1 MQSTLLLLT
10 AAGAA
15 VAQLATTS
23 EPSLSQIEQAAAT
36 VVPSSPVSDVEGL
49 AFKRFYQVWMENVDY
64 DTSADDPNQQWMASQ
79 GILLTNYWAVAHP
92 SEPNYA
98 SAAAGD
104 QFAMDNDDWHQIPA
118 NISTVADLLD
128 TKGISWGEYQQDIP
142 YAGFQGYNYSNQET
156 HANDYVRKHNPLILY
171 DNVAS
176 NDSRSTRI
184 KNFTDLY
191 NDINADTLPQWAF
204 ITPNMTND
212 AHDTNVTFGSTFE
225 RAFIQNLTTY
235 PDFWNETLILLTWD
249 ESGNYSV
256 HNRVYSILLGGV
268 IPDNLIGT
276 TDDTFYTHYSSLATV
291 EANWGLPSLGRWDCG
306 ANIFQI
312 VANKTGYTN
321 YDVDTTNLWL
331 NSTFIGPLSTN
342 TYSNYSSNWAVP
354 ATGNETCSA
363 GYGILDTVKSTW
375 GGLTP
380 TYNYT
385 SPFPFDTASKKDVG
399 VSFSRN
405 GTTWISGVNNT
416 VLTTTTTSNSTSTT
430 ASSSSTPSSG
440 ASSLV
445 IAPGIVTLAV
455 SALLAFAAAL

>member
-1 MQSTLLLLT
+1 LQ
-10 AAGAA
+10 
-15 VAQLATTS
+15 
-23 EPSLSQIEQAAAT
+23 
-36 VVPSSPVSDVEGL
+36 
-49 AFKRFYQVWMENVDY
+49 DY
-64 DTSADDPNQQWMASQ
+64 DTTADDPNQQWMASQ
-79 GILLTNYWAVAHP
+79 GILLTNYWALGHP

-104 QFAMDNDDWHQIPA
+104 QFGMDNDDWHQIPA
-118 NISTVADLLD
+118 NISTVVDLLD
-128 TKGISWGEYQQDIP
+128 TKGISWAEYQESLP

-156 HANDYVRKHNPLILY
+156 YANDYVRKHNPLILY
-171 DNVAS
+171 DSVAS
-176 NDSRSTRI
+176 NDTRNTLI
-184 KNFTDLY
+184 KNFTGLY

-235 PDFWNETLILLTWD
+235 SDVWNDTLILLTWD
-249 ESGNYSV
+249 ESGNYTV
-256 HNRVYSILLGGV
+256 HNRVYSILLGGA
-268 IPDNLIGT
+268 IPDDLVGT

-321 YDVDTTNLWL
+321 YEVDTTNLWL
-331 NSTFIGPLSTN
+331 NSTFYGPLSDDI
-342 TYSNYSSNWAVP
+342 YSNYTASWTVP

-363 GYGILDTVKSTW
+363 GYGILDSVKTTW

-380 TYNYT
+380 SYNYT
-385 SPFPFDTASKKDVG
+385 SPFPFDTADNKDVG
-399 VSFSRN
+399 VAFSRN

-416 VLTTTTTSNSTSTT
+416 VSTTSTSNTTSTTTSS
-430 ASSSSTPSSG
+430 SSSSTASSG
-440 ASSLV
+440 AASLAS
-445 IAPGIVTLAV
+445 APGAITLAV
-455 SALLAFAAAL
+455 SALLAVVAAL